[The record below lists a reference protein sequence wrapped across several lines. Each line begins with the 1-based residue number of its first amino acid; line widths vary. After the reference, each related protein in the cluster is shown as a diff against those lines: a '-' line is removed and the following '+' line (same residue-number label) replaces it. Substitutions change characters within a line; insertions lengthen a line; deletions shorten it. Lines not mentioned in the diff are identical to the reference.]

1 MRSETPVSEVAFW
14 NTLQWITLF
23 WYDCAAIDVA
33 ARFALLF
40 YITLVP
46 YFGGRF
52 RSCRVCRGVCFL
64 RLARFHAE
72 RMAASQ
78 HLMLALKECYG
89 YLALVGVALT
99 ALALAW
105 RYRTVLR
112 RFVPRVVAVARWVR
126 SPHRMPDPMLSGSK

>member
-1 MRSETPVSEVAFW
+1 LAEDFGHAKYAAVSVSSDWHGFMPNGW
-14 NTLQWITLF
+14 LQ
-23 WYDCAAIDVA
+23 
-33 ARFALLF
+33 
-40 YITLVP
+40 
-46 YFGGRF
+46 G
-52 RSCRVCRGVCFL
+52 
-64 RLARFHAE
+64 
-72 RMAASQ
+72 Q